1 VTRPD
6 LPTLVSG
13 LTIAALGIVLLLD
26 QVGGL
31 SLSFGSL
38 APLVLT
44 VVGLILL
51 VGGLAR
57 RDNDG
62 ETDTGTDGTAGGIM
76 SSK

>member
-1 VTRPD
+1 MSRPD

-13 LTIAALGIVLLLD
+13 LAIAALGTVLLLD
-26 QVGGL
+26 SVDGL
-31 SLSFGSL
+31 SLDFGSL

-57 RDNDG
+57 RDG
-62 ETDTGTDGTAGGIM
+62 A
-76 SSK
+76 

>member
-13 LTIAALGIVLLLD
+13 LCVVALGTVLLLD
-26 QVGGL
+26 SAGQL
-31 SLSFGSL
+31 NLEFGSL

-44 VVGLILL
+44 VIGLILL

-57 RDNDG
+57 RDG
-62 ETDTGTDGTAGGIM
+62 A
-76 SSK
+76 

>member
-1 VTRPD
+1 VNRPD

-13 LTIAALGIVLLLD
+13 LAIGALGIVLLLD

-31 SLSFGSL
+31 SLDFGSL

-57 RDNDG
+57 RDDS
-62 ETDTGTDGTAGGIM
+62 A
-76 SSK
+76 S